1 MRSIFSKRILYV
13 LLILA
18 LIGGMVVAYFYFMP
32 HRNVVDMNA
41 EVTIEADAL
50 VKEYLD
56 NADAA
61 NNKYLSEEGESTILA
76 VIGTVSTITT
86 DQNDQRVV
94 LLKNAEANAGVSCTF
109 TSETNN
115 QVKNIKEGERVRI
128 KGVIRSG
135 AGYDEDLELYED
147 VIIEKCTVLKK

>member
-1 MRSIFSKRILYV
+1 MRSKFPKRILYV

-18 LIGGMVVAYFYFMP
+18 LIGGMLVAYFYFMP
-32 HRNVVDMNA
+32 HRNVVAMNA
-41 EVTIEADAL
+41 EVTIEADVL
-50 VKEYLD
+50 VNEYLNNVD
-56 NADAA
+56 EA

-76 VIGTVSTITT
+76 VIGTVSSKTT
-86 DQNDQRVV
+86 DQNNQRVV

-109 TSETNN
+109 TNETNN
-115 QVKNIKEGERVRI
+115 QVENIKVGDRVSI